1 MWQAKQQWHRT
12 SLDRLAGSPRLSA
25 AVAVALV
32 LIFSAMIRPPMI
44 DGSMVDQ
51 MSGGGEQLAA
61 ARRIEAAMGNVASAG
76 VVLEPR
82 DISISLAFERIGT
95 LRSALAALGDDVRV
109 DSVDAARDQL
119 PYYDLDESAD
129 LGELLGL
136 LADTREAAPLISADG
151 ERFLVAISFPARL
164 DQAVLDV
171 LSRFSWADIAV
182 DHVLLSGAQLENDM
196 ADALTRDLRLL
207 IPFIVVTMLLAL
219 FAAFRSWRALLLPAF
234 ASVATTVITFA
245 LFSAGGVAVN
255 LVTLL
260 CLPVVLIVGLAN
272 CCHFLARAVTESGP
286 SQNADSAVRATLRRV
301 GPPFFVSSITTAI
314 ALASLGV
321 SEVSPIADL
330 GRLSAVTLM
339 LSFITIL
346 LAAPLSLRCYLTGPH
361 QPRSQAGIF
370 ASLSDLLVGRR
381 NPISAGLMLLLLA
394 GAVAVPALT
403 VSSDPRAL
411 FPDNAEFARAQRL
424 FEREFYAFSPLRVL
438 ITADLSRVPAV
449 AALRQAGDI
458 RERLDELPGTRFA
471 GLQPG
476 VAAGQFVI
484 TVLLGETEGVERAA
498 PVLARQRESLAPGI
512 ELVFS
517 SAPMVYADIDRRA
530 MASLLRSLGWSAAL
544 IFGVMLVVFRSPR
557 AVSAAVLAN
566 AVPLAGVCAAVWL
579 TGTPLNL
586 VTVFVFL
593 VALGVIVDDA
603 IHILFSRSS
612 GDPLAGS
619 SLEFSVLLSTA
630 MLCLGLLLC
639 QVSDFPTTREFA
651 AYCVLALL
659 TAVLSNLTLLP
670 LLWRQRASPQP

>member
-1 MWQAKQQWHRT
+1 MRQAKQQWHRT
-12 SLDRLAGSPRLSA
+12 SLDRIASRPQLSA
-25 AVAVALV
+25 GVAVALV
-32 LIFSAMIRPPMI
+32 LIFSAMIRPPTI

-51 MSGGGEQLAA
+51 MSGGGEQLAV

-82 DISISLAFERIGT
+82 DISISEAFDRIGA
-95 LRSALAALGDDVRV
+95 LRSALAGLGDDVRV
-109 DSVDAARDQL
+109 NSVDAARDQL
-119 PYYDLDESAD
+119 PYYDLDESAG
-129 LGELLGL
+129 LGELLRL

-151 ERFLVAISFPARL
+151 ERFLVAVSFPADL
-164 DQAVLDV
+164 DQPVLDV
-171 LSRFSWADIAV
+171 LSRFSWADIA
-182 DHVLLSGAQLENDM
+182 DDRVLLSGAQLENDM
-196 ADALTRDLRLL
+196 AAALTRDLQLL
-207 IPFIVVTMLLAL
+207 IPVIVVTMLLAL

-245 LFSAGGVAVN
+245 LFSAGGIAVN

-272 CCHFLARAVTESGP
+272 CCHFLSRAGAESGG
-286 SQNADSAVRATLRRV
+286 SRGTDAAVRATLRRV

-314 ALASLGV
+314 ALASLGT
-321 SEVSPIADL
+321 SEVSPIAHL
-330 GRLSAVTLM
+330 GRLSAATLM

-346 LAAPLSLRCYLTGPH
+346 LAAPLSLRWFLTSPH
-361 QPRSQAGIF
+361 QPRSQAGVF
-370 ASLSDLLVGRR
+370 ATLSGLLARRRKPVG
-381 NPISAGLMLLLLA
+381 AGLLMLMLA
-394 GAVAVPALT
+394 GAVTVPSLT

-438 ITADLSRVPAV
+438 ISADLARVPAIT
-449 AALRQAGDI
+449 ALRQAGNI
-458 RERLDELPGTRFA
+458 RERLGEQAGTRFA
-471 GLQPG
+471 SLQPG
-476 VAAGQFVI
+476 VAEGQFVI
-484 TVLLGETEGVERAA
+484 TVLLGETGGIERAA
-498 PVLARQRESLAPGI
+498 RVLALERRSLAPGT

-544 IFGVMLVVFRSPR
+544 IFGVMLAVFRSPR

-566 AVPLAGVCAAVWL
+566 AVPLSAVCAAVWL

-603 IHILFSRSS
+603 IHILFSRSL
-612 GDPLAGS
+612 GDRLAGS

-670 LLWRQRASPQP
+670 LLWRKRTIPRP